1 MLRITEKSLRK
12 MIKSALNELDSSSEQ
27 NFDMDYLDKK
37 YPPQKSGL
45 GLNSIKQSLDDMKS
59 GEKKPNIPTVFK
71 RKFTVNPISAIQ
83 YFKDILS
90 KDQSEFMNFM
100 HVFLD
105 FMLNLNDS
113 LHNDRENFKSNY
125 EQLIPIFIQFL
136 RQHQSQGNY
145 ISQDLVHEL
154 GVFFRFLG
162 QKLTQVNFG
171 DSGFHEE
178 DQSEEKDYFRET
190 RIRRRRR

>member
-1 MLRITEKSLRK
+1 
-12 MIKSALNELDSSSEQ
+12 MIKSALNELDSSPRQ
-27 NFDMDYLDKK
+27 NFDMDHLNNK
-37 YPPQKSGL
+37 YPDQKSGL
-45 GLNSIKQSLDDMKS
+45 GIDSIKQSLDNMKS

-71 RKFTVNPISAIQ
+71 RKFTVNPVSAIQ

-105 FMLNLNDS
+105 FMLNINDS

-154 GVFFRFLG
+154 GIFFRFLG

-171 DSGFHEE
+171 DSGFQKEE
-178 DQSEEKDYFRET
+178 DKEYDEFQES
-190 RIRRRRR
+190 RIRRARK